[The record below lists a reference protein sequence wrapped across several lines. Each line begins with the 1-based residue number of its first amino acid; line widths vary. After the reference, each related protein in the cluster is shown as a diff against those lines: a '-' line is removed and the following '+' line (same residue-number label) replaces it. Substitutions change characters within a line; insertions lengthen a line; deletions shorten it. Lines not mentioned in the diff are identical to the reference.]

1 MQLHILGTRG
11 VPAKHGGFETFAEQF
26 ALYMVSQGH
35 QVTVYCQAAL
45 NEPEGSEMWCGIRRV
60 VLSEPEGPKGTV
72 RFDLR
77 SALRA
82 SKHPHATL
90 LTLGYNTAVFSL
102 IHRMRKLHN
111 FMNMDG
117 IEWRRQK
124 WTPLQRLWLRANEL
138 CGAHFSDHLIADHP
152 AIGQHL
158 SQLVPPAKITVIP
171 YGADAVTHA
180 STEPLARFNLKPGE
194 YYILIARPEPENS
207 ILEVVQAYT
216 QGPRRFPLLVLGS
229 YKPEQ
234 NPYHAKVLEA
244 AKAGNVLFPGAIYDA
259 DTVKS
264 LRFHATAY
272 VHGHQVGGTNP
283 SLVEAMAVGNAVI
296 AHRNPYNQWVAGQ
309 QACYFR
315 DVPDL
320 VDHFHAIETD
330 MGLLETMRAGS
341 RSRHSSCFTRE
352 LVLEAYENLLLG
364 KQAQVPQWDL

>member
-11 VPAKHGGFETFAEQF
+11 VPATHGGFETFAEQF

-45 NEPEGSEMWCGIRRV
+45 NEPEGAEMWCGIRRV
-60 VLSEPEGPKGTV
+60 IFSEPEGPKGTV

-77 SALRA
+77 SALQA
-82 SKHPHATL
+82 SKHANATL

-124 WTPLQRLWLRANEL
+124 WTPLQRLWLRLNEV

-158 SQLVPPAKITVIP
+158 AQLVKSEKITVIP

-180 STEPLARFNLKPGE
+180 STEPLQSFGLNPGE

-207 ILEVVQAYT
+207 ILEIVQAYT
-216 QGPRRFPLLVLGS
+216 EAPRRFPLLVLGS

-244 AKAGNVLFPGAIYDA
+244 ATAGNVLFPGAIYDA

-272 VHGHQVGGTNP
+272 IHGHQVGGTNP

-296 AHRNPYNQWVAGQ
+296 AHRNPYNQWVAGE
-309 QACYFR
+309 QARYFQGVAELEEHLR
-315 DVPDL
+315 
-320 VDHFHAIETD
+320 AIETNTS
-330 MGLLETMRAGS
+330 LLETMRAGS
-341 RSRHSSCFTRE
+341 RSRHTLCFTRE
-352 LVLEAYENLLLG
+352 LVLEAYESLLLG
-364 KQAQVPQWDL
+364 RQTQVPQWAF